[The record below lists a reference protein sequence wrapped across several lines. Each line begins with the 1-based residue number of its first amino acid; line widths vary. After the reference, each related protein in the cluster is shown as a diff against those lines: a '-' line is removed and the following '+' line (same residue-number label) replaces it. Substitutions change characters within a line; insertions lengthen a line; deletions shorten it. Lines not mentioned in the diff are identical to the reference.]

1 MTRIN
6 LEELRPGLR
15 KFTAENPGTM
25 GRLQRA
31 LEILD
36 RDRPGGRS
44 GGTSRTA
51 EQIAEIALLAAAQA
65 HELRTESAMSI
76 MNSAMG
82 RVLDDVE
89 ATRRA
94 GGGEA
99 LRAAALRESDLK
111 AIARAAEDVRTFE
124 DSVRARIAEHD
135 EGLGHALDQA
145 LHGSGTGPAA
155 VGDLKKSLS
164 LGSDLRTLSEKV
176 LEAWRAGHTLPER
189 GLMFG
194 VPNPAEPGLA
204 AAMRKLEDAI
214 DAYRRNPGSDA
225 AAAAAA
231 AAALQREYAAANET
245 LRRAASDFE
254 ALSTGDVVPGRQL
267 PPGAPARTGPNA
279 EVAAR
284 GDAVRAKLA
293 ATPGLVD
300 APRPQLLQEL
310 HLSDLDVIAE
320 GGLREPLGREGLERA
335 LLSPDAIK
343 ALKTVP
349 PGLAARIAKLV
360 EGWQR
365 AHLIGPGFGSELI
378 EGIMLAPEGINQLV
392 QNKGLEKILRDAHA
406 LGADV
411 QLSARAK
418 GRRLAL
424 PLRNGATEIVDIL
437 DSVHYEIP
445 REGRPPVVFDIT
457 VNPDGSWSASHHGTL
472 DGVWDPSV
480 PLAGTR

>member
-6 LEELRPGLR
+6 VEELRPGLR
-15 KFTAENPGTM
+15 RFSSENPARM

-36 RDRPGGRS
+36 RDRPAGRP
-44 GGTSRTA
+44 SRTA
-51 EQIAEIALLAAAQA
+51 EEIAEIALLAAAQA

-76 MNSAMG
+76 MNTAMG

-99 LRAAALRESDLK
+99 LRAVALRESDLR

-124 DSVRARIAEHD
+124 EAVRGQVAAHD
-135 EGLGHALDQA
+135 QGLAQVVAQA
-145 LHGSGTGPAA
+145 LPGSGAAHEA
-155 VGDLKKSLS
+155 VGALNKSIGR
-164 LGSDLRTLSEKV
+164 GSDLRNLSEKV
-176 LEAWRAGHTLPER
+176 LEAWRSGHTLPER
-189 GLMFG
+189 GIAHV
-194 VPNPAEPGLA
+194 VPNQTEPGLT
-204 AAMRKLEDAI
+204 AAMRRLEDAI
-214 DAYRRNPGSDA
+214 DTYRRNPGSDA
-225 AAAAAA
+225 ASAAAAA
-231 AAALQREYAAANET
+231 DALQREYAAANES
-245 LRRAASDFE
+245 LRRAASDFD
-254 ALSTGDVVPGRQL
+254 ALSTGDVVPGRPL
-267 PPGAPARTGPNA
+267 PQGVTARTGPNA

-284 GDAVRAKLA
+284 GDAVRANLA
-293 ATPGLVD
+293 ANPGLVQ

-320 GGLREPLGREGLERA
+320 GGLREPVGREGLERT
-335 LLSPDAIK
+335 LLTPDQIRTRR
-343 ALKTVP
+343 TVP
-349 PGLAARIAKLV
+349 RGLAARLASLV

-392 QNKGLEKILRDAHA
+392 QNRGLEKILRDAHA

-411 QLSARAK
+411 QVSARAR
-418 GRRLAL
+418 GRRLVL
-424 PLRNGATEIVDIL
+424 PLANGATEIVDIL

-445 REGRPPVVFDIT
+445 RQGRPPVVFDIT

-472 DGVWDPSV
+472 DGVWDPTV